1 MYSVVSCVYMGII
14 RRIGKRSNTQQV
26 NLPREI
32 CDALEL
38 EIGDFLF
45 IEAVDKTKIQM
56 RKIDIINNPSLRR
69 LLPAGDPEYYD
80 EPRD

>member
-1 MYSVVSCVYMGII
+1 MYSVVSCIYMGII

-32 CDALEL
+32 CDALGF
-38 EIGDFLF
+38 EIGDFLY
-45 IEAVDKTKIQM
+45 IEAIDKTKIQM